1 MNPVHPKKLL
11 LTKWTAVQPVAR
23 QKHFVVT
30 KVIEPETAPA
40 PAGPGAAER
49 PRLEGA
55 QEERGRKRGS
65 RPGKTPSTARI
76 EWVEIEAVFSGKV
89 RRIAWRELRD
99 TSLWRQGWV

>member
-30 KVIEPETAPA
+30 KVIEPEALEVPTDVAVTEPATARRA
-40 PAGPGAAER
+40 QLESDVKVARR
-49 PRLEGA
+49 PR
-55 QEERGRKRGS
+55 
-65 RPGKTPSTARI
+65 PTTATAKI
-76 EWVEIEAVFSGKV
+76 EWIEIEAVYSGKV
-89 RRIAWRELRD
+89 SRIAWRELRD

>member
-11 LTKWTAVQPVAR
+11 LTKWTAVQPLAR

-30 KVIEPETAPA
+30 KVIEPETLPV
-40 PAGPGAAER
+40 PEAA
-49 PRLEGA
+49 A
-55 QEERGRKRGS
+55 AK
-65 RPGKTPSTARI
+65 I
-76 EWVEIEAVFSGKV
+76 EWIEIEAVYSGKV

>member
-40 PAGPGAAER
+40 PADPGTAER
-49 PRLEGA
+49 PDRGGA
-55 QEERGRKRGS
+55 QEERGRKRG
-65 RPGKTPSTARI
+65 KTPATARI